1 MYMDKLQRA
10 AFNRMLRQLKTGK
23 YTSSLINLANQGL
36 DDNDV
41 TLLINTIKNNRKSN
55 LQIKTISIANNNIYA
70 VIITGLLGLESL
82 DASDNKLSTL
92 VLNNLPKFRRLNASY
107 NRLSSINLN
116 ALTGLEDLILN
127 GNHLNTITLT
137 KNTQLQRL
145 ELRSNFLHALNLAY
159 LTKLHTAIV
168 HQNSLNSLF
177 ISGAPL
183 NKAFTYNQDNLDA
196 LSLIQ
201 IAAHR
206 NLTINSEIG
215 HAILS
220 NIDNQIL
227 TSDLLASHFSN
238 IFSTFRRR
246 YCPALLIDCKQ
257 QFLNLS
263 LLHNQTLPHDVIFE
277 IINQYFCQSLSQ
289 QITSFVNTLL
299 ATSKYTKETDPN
311 REQSILDFANQHL
324 PAAIEKL
331 SAQFYKHL
339 LTSKAI
345 KMIINR
351 NTIATQ
357 TTPPTQTYAASR
369 PLTWLANG
377 MSRLCFNHPKAKTTD
392 VSPSM

>member
-1 MYMDKLQRA
+1 MYMNKLQRA
-10 AFNRMLRQLKTGK
+10 AFNRMLRQLKAGK
-23 YTSSLINLANQGL
+23 YASNLINLSNQGL
-36 DDNDV
+36 EDNDV
-41 TLLINTIKNNRKSN
+41 TLLINAIKNNRKSN

-92 VLNNLPKFRRLNASY
+92 ALHNLPNFRRLNASY

-116 ALTGLEDLILN
+116 SITGLEELILN
-127 GNHLNTITLT
+127 GNHLTAINLT
-137 KNTQLQRL
+137 KNTQLQHL

-168 HQNSLNSLF
+168 HQNSLSSLL

-183 NKAFTYNQDNLDA
+183 NKAFTYDHNSLDA

-201 IAAHR
+201 VAAHK

-215 HAILS
+215 HAIPS

-227 TSDLLASHFSN
+227 TSNLLVSHFSD

-263 LLHNQTLPHDVIFE
+263 LMHNQTLPHDVIFE
-277 IINQYFCQSLSQ
+277 IINQYFRQNLSQ
-289 QITSFVNTLL
+289 QITSVVNTLL
-299 ATSKYTKETDPN
+299 ASSEYNTETDPN
-311 REQSILDFANQHL
+311 RKQSIIEFANNNL

-339 LTSKAI
+339 QTSKAI

-351 NTIATQ
+351 NAIATQ

-369 PLTWLANG
+369 PLTWLANRI
-377 MSRLCFNHPKAKTTD
+377 SRLCFNHPKTQATGT
-392 VSPSM
+392 SLSM